1 MPVTDIGIDL
11 GTATIIV
18 YVKGRGVLYQEPS
31 IAAYDRDANKIL
43 AFGTEAEQIIG
54 RTPLALFRPGN
65 DEDPTL
71 LHAGDKLVFYAIDE
85 AEYQA
90 LQKAG
95 ESA

>member
-1 MPVTDIGIDL
+1 VGIA
-11 GTATIIV
+11 GEQTGIYPIATP
-18 YVKGRGVLYQEPS
+18 GGW
-31 IAAYDRDANKIL
+31 
-43 AFGTEAEQIIG
+43 QIIG